1 MRALVQTAFGG
12 PEAVSV
18 QRVADPEAGPL
29 DVVVQVGGCALN
41 RLDMLQRR
49 GPGVLP
55 GFSLPHIAGMD
66 IAGRVAATGSAVT
79 TLRTGDRVVVDPTVG
94 CGACPHCL
102 AGDSGHCAS
111 LRVIGG
117 NVPGGYAEFVAVPA
131 HLAHP
136 VPGHVDLD
144 EAACLPTP
152 WSTAWHAVHTVAE
165 VGAGDLVVIQG
176 AAGSVSIAAVQ
187 LARRAGARVVAV
199 AGSDEKLAVAA
210 GLGAELLVRN
220 DEPLAEAVREH
231 SGGRG
236 ADVVLDHVGAAT
248 WRRSLDCL
256 RIGGRL
262 VTFGNTGG
270 DQVSL
275 SLAEMYHRGIRL
287 LGAGAYTPADFSAM
301 LGAYFAGGLRTVRA
315 AECGLEELYETFDLE
330 RSRDLV
336 GRVLVRP

>member
-18 QRVADPEAGPL
+18 QRVADPEPGPY
-29 DVVVQVGGCALN
+29 DVVVQVGACALN
-41 RLDMLQRR
+41 RLDLLQRR

-66 IAGRVAATGSAVT
+66 IAGRVVATGSAVT
-79 TLRTGDRVVVDPTVG
+79 GLTAGDRVVVDPTVG
-94 CGACPHCL
+94 CGSCPHCL
-102 AGDSGHCAS
+102 AGERGHCAR

-117 NVPGGYAEFVAVPA
+117 NMPGGYAEFVAVPA
-131 HLAHP
+131 DLAHP
-136 VPGHVDLD
+136 VPDHVDLD
-144 EAACLPTP
+144 EAAALPTP
-152 WSTAWHAVHTVAE
+152 WSTAWNATYAVGKVT
-165 VGAGDLVVIQG
+165 AGDCVVIQG

-187 LARRAGARVVAV
+187 LAKRAGAQVVAV

-210 GLGAELLVRN
+210 GLGADLLLRN
-220 DEPLAEAVREH
+220 DAPITDAVRDYT
-231 SGGRG
+231 GGRG

-248 WRRSLDCL
+248 WRHSLSCL

-262 VTFGNTGG
+262 VTFGNTSG

-275 SLAEMYHRGIRL
+275 SLAEIYHRGLRL
-287 LGAGAYTPADFSAM
+287 LGAGAYAPADFTAM
-301 LGAYFAGGLRTVRA
+301 LDAYFAGGMRTLRA
-315 AECGLEELYETFDLE
+315 AECGLEDLHESFGLE